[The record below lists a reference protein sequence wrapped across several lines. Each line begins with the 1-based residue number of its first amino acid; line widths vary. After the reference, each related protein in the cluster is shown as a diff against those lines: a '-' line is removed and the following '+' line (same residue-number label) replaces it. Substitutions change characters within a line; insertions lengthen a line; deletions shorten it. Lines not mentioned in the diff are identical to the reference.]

1 MNKQWILICLACICL
16 WAGCEDTLGPADDP
30 ESQIP
35 LAAPEQP
42 SLTPRNE
49 RIDVAFTTVATAD
62 SYELWYGTGPSPST
76 ALRGP
81 ELTVAGRLVSGT
93 ITGLT
98 NGMTYYVWTK
108 AIYPYGASGFSEGA
122 EAIPIPPPSTPAPP
136 LVKQSDS
143 GQLELSWTPVEGAE
157 SYVVYFHTTGGVSP
171 PDNSSREEVLNTS
184 FLLKGLDDS
193 KSYYIWLAAR
203 NSADESPASSP
214 VSQSPGRAGAAPQP
228 LPQKPSLASGDGR
241 VTVTW
246 PGISTASSYIVYYNT
261 TGSTP
266 TQDNPWH
273 KEIPATL
280 PTVSARIDGLS
291 NGISCYV
298 WVQAKNSAGSSS
310 LSPSNNTTPHGKEAL
325 NLNNSSFV
333 VGKAA
338 ANFSTGGDRGW
349 RKQETSIGNLFADSS
364 AWYIRTKY
372 PEEPIDF
379 VLLPSRIVS
388 GGLSKG
394 NITIASLTTVQNTAS
409 YGYDWSLS
417 IITLTGSQVIDLFR
431 VAADIPRN
439 GGGGHPTG
447 GFHLISSEARHT
459 IDYTTKEPN
468 TRGVT
473 KDLTINGVV
482 LVKDHQPTTDSA
494 LLTKNYRIVT
504 MQYLLEGGDDYTYYD
519 EVYKGALDKGTAN
532 LVKTGI
538 STRDAIAFYIY
549 DFDEPIQPVIDGRIT
564 LIGGVVIP

>member
-1 MNKQWILICLACICL
+1 MNKRCIFIALACICL
-16 WAGCEDTLGPADDP
+16 WTGCEDTLGPSDNP

-62 SYELWYGTGPSPST
+62 AYELWYGTGPSPST
-76 ALRGP
+76 ASRGP

-122 EAIPIPPPSTPAPP
+122 EAIPIPPPQTPAS
-136 LVKQSDS
+136 LMVNQSDS
-143 GQLELSWTPVEGAE
+143 GQLELTWTPVEGAE
-157 SYVVYFHTTGGVSP
+157 SYIVYFHTAGSASP
-171 PDNSSREEVLNTS
+171 PENSAREEAFYPS
-184 FLLKGLDDS
+184 FLLKGLTDYT
-193 KSYYIWLAAR
+193 SYSIWLAAK
-203 NSADESPASSP
+203 NSADESSPSAP
-214 VSQSPGRAGAAPQP
+214 VSQSPAPAGSSPQA
-228 LPQKPSLASGDGR
+228 LSQRPSLTPGDER
-241 VTVTW
+241 LTVTW
-246 PGISTASSYIVYYNT
+246 PGVPTASSYIVYYNT

-266 TQDNPWH
+266 TEADQYPQ
-273 KEIPATL
+273 EFPASL
-280 PTVSARIDGLS
+280 PTVSARIDGLT
-291 NGISCYV
+291 NDRAYYV
-298 WVQAKNSAGSSS
+298 WVKAKNSAG
-310 LSPSNNTTPHGKEAL
+310 LSDISTSNNSTPHGKEPL
-325 NLNNSSFV
+325 NLNDGRFV

-338 ANFSTGGDRGW
+338 ETFSSGGDRGW
-349 RKQETSIGNLFADSS
+349 RKKETSIGNLFADAS
-364 AWYIRTKY
+364 AWYVRARY

-379 VLLPSRIVS
+379 VLLPSRIVAS
-388 GGLSKG
+388 GLSKG
-394 NITIASLTTVQNTAS
+394 NIAISAINSIQNTSS

-459 IDYTTKEPN
+459 IDYTTGDVN

-473 KDLTINGVV
+473 KDLTINNEV
-482 LVKDHQPTTDSA
+482 LVKDHKPTTDST

-519 EVYKGALDKGTAN
+519 EVYKDASN
-532 LVKTGI
+532 VVKTGI

-549 DFDEPIQPVIDGRIT
+549 DFDEPVQPVIDGRIT